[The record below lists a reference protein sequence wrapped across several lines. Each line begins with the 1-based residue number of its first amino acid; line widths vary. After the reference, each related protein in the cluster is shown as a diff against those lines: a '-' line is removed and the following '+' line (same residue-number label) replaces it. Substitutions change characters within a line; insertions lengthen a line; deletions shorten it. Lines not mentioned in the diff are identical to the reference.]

1 MRVQDL
7 EGRVL
12 PLAAVLAD
20 VVELPIEKQDDLHL
34 MYVLCGH
41 MSAGLLLSVGDRFVF
56 VIGLAPG
63 WLETVL
69 IDLQLQDQLSELVLE
84 LAEVANEQLVLV
96 VVDLMSV
103 GDRLLLDGV
112 IVWDDVPELNEV
124 QQRKGE
130 LGQLKSDPTCR

>member
-1 MRVQDL
+1 
-7 EGRVL
+7 
-12 PLAAVLAD
+12 
-20 VVELPIEKQDDLHL
+20 
-34 MYVLCGH
+34 
-41 MSAGLLLSVGDRFVF
+41 

-69 IDLQLQDQLSELVLE
+69 INLQLQDQLSELVLE

-96 VVDLMSV
+96 VVDLMPV